1 LYFESASLANVLE
14 LCWDASTRLHTCL
27 SWSNG
32 WHFVILFRKIS
43 FCPFHWAIT
52 IVYKCSNLWNPLGG
66 CLTQYIDFSQPGF
79 SAGWHNSFLVH
90 LNLKC
95 QGSCVTTLLLQ
106 NYISMLKVQERPS
119 RVRPRLGD
127 RVNHRP
133 PATCT
138 PGEMHSAGA

>member
-1 LYFESASLANVLE
+1 LFTSAQTCEVPWVGALPYTSTSLN
-14 LCWDASTRLHTCL
+14 
-27 SWSNG
+27 
-32 WHFVILFRKIS
+32 
-43 FCPFHWAIT
+43 
-52 IVYKCSNLWNPLGG
+52 
-66 CLTQYIDFSQPGF
+66 PGF
-79 SAGWHNSFLVH
+79 SAGWYNSFLVH

-95 QGSCVTTLLLQ
+95 QGSCVTTLLLH
-106 NYISMLKVQERPS
+106 NCISMPKVQEIPS